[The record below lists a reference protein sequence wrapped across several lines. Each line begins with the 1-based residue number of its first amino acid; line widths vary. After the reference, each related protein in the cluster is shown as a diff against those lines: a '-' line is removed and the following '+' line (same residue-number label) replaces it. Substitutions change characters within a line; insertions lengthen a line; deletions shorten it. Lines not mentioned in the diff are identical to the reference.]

1 MNVPDTVRLLAWL
14 LALGVL
20 VIIGDKIL
28 ARVREQVA
36 RAV

>member
-1 MNVPDTVRLLAWL
+1 MTETIRLLAWL
-14 LALGVL
+14 VALGAL